1 MPLGCQGVSRQQLMS
16 FVDLMQ
22 DMHQAMAG
30 LNDFLE
36 PGDPDLDNFKP
47 PKKWFKPPTLEKVM
61 DELTKR

>member
-1 MPLGCQGVSRQQLMS
+1 MS

-22 DMHQAMAG
+22 DVHQAMAG